1 MQYIQQLL
9 SRINLL
15 YLCPFVQKILHL
27 SLILCLV
34 ALTPMSAYAA
44 GDSLTSSISLSFNS
58 TKKFQLEAYEHFY
71 AYYTVPSSYSRTK
84 NTLSVTVSNLSN
96 FSISVMNSDG
106 SSISTTRK
114 KNILYFK
121 NNAFIA
127 ENRYF
132 IKIHNQR
139 NIRSSGS
146 INIRCTTDT
155 TASPKTSHKDAT
167 NIASSHKRHQQ
178 KSTKSS
184 SSRNASRQ
192 KSTNNSYSRN
202 ASRQKTANNSYSRN
216 ASRQKSTN
224 NSYSRNASRQK
235 STNNSSSRNASRQ
248 KTANNSSSRNASR
261 QKATNNSSSQNASR
275 QKATKSSSSR
285 KGKTA
290 ATNNA
295 STSSKKY
302 VSSGT
307 TLSPV
312 TPAIHYIRL
321 KKGTSIAL
329 AERIY
334 TTVPNHPISFT
345 PSSSSLHIT
354 DGIVYA
360 TSAGLFYIIIQDGS
374 YSSSCT
380 VKVDP

>member
-9 SRINLL
+9 SRINIL

-139 NIRSSGS
+139 NIRSAGS
-146 INIRCTTDT
+146 INIRYTTDT

-192 KSTNNSYSRN
+192 KTANNSSSRN
-202 ASRQKTANNSYSRN
+202 ASRQKN
-216 ASRQKSTN
+216 
-224 NSYSRNASRQK
+224 
-235 STNNSSSRNASRQ
+235 TNNSSSRNASRQ

-261 QKATNNSSSQNASR
+261 QKN
-275 QKATKSSSSR
+275 TKSSSSR

>member
-1 MQYIQQLL
+1 MHYKKGVSMQYIQQLL

-71 AYYTVPSSYSRTK
+71 AYYTMPSSYSRTK

-121 NNAFIA
+121 NNAFTA

-139 NIRSSGS
+139 NIRSAGS
-146 INIRCTTDT
+146 INIRYTTDT

-192 KSTNNSYSRN
+192 K
-202 ASRQKTANNSYSRN
+202 
-216 ASRQKSTN
+216 
-224 NSYSRNASRQK
+224 
-235 STNNSSSRNASRQ
+235 
-248 KTANNSSSRNASR
+248 TANNSSSRNASR
-261 QKATNNSSSQNASR
+261 QKN
-275 QKATKSSSSR
+275 TKSSSSR

-290 ATNNA
+290 ATNNT

-354 DGIVYA
+354 DGIVYT

>member
-1 MQYIQQLL
+1 MHYKKGVSMQYIQQLL

-146 INIRCTTDT
+146 INIRYTTDT

-192 KSTNNSYSRN
+192 KSTNNS
-202 ASRQKTANNSYSRN
+202 
-216 ASRQKSTN
+216 
-224 NSYSRNASRQK
+224 
-235 STNNSSSRNASRQ
+235 
-248 KTANNSSSRNASR
+248 SSRNASR
-261 QKATNNSSSQNASR
+261 QKATNNSYSRNASR
-275 QKATKSSSSR
+275 QKTANNSSSR

-307 TLSPV
+307 TLSHV

>member
-1 MQYIQQLL
+1 MHYKKGVSMQYIQQLL

-15 YLCPFVQKILHL
+15 YLCPLVQKILHL

-44 GDSLTSSISLSFNS
+44 GDSLTSSTSLSFNS

-139 NIRSSGS
+139 NIRSAGS
-146 INIRCTTDT
+146 INIRYTTDT

-192 KSTNNSYSRN
+192 K
-202 ASRQKTANNSYSRN
+202 TANNSY
-216 ASRQKSTN
+216 
-224 NSYSRNASRQK
+224 
-235 STNNSSSRNASRQ
+235 
-248 KTANNSSSRNASR
+248 
-261 QKATNNSSSQNASR
+261 
-275 QKATKSSSSR
+275 SR

-290 ATNNA
+290 ATNKA

-307 TLSPV
+307 TLSHV

>member
-96 FSISVMNSDG
+96 FSVSVMNSDG

-139 NIRSSGS
+139 NIRSAGS
-146 INIRCTTDT
+146 INIRYTTDT

-167 NIASSHKRHQQ
+167 NIASSHKRHQL

-216 ASRQKSTN
+216 SN
-224 NSYSRNASRQK
+224 
-235 STNNSSSRNASRQ
+235 
-248 KTANNSSSRNASR
+248 
-261 QKATNNSSSQNASR
+261 R

>member
-1 MQYIQQLL
+1 MHYKKGVSMQYIQQLL

-15 YLCPFVQKILHL
+15 HLCPFVQKILHL

-146 INIRCTTDT
+146 INIRYTTDT

-178 KSTKSS
+178 KST
-184 SSRNASRQ
+184 
-192 KSTNNSYSRN
+192 
-202 ASRQKTANNSYSRN
+202 
-216 ASRQKSTN
+216 
-224 NSYSRNASRQK
+224 
-235 STNNSSSRNASRQ
+235 NNSSSRNASRQ

-261 QKATNNSSSQNASR
+261 QKTTNNSSSRNASRQKAAKSSSSRNASR

>member
-146 INIRCTTDT
+146 INIRYTTDT

-192 KSTNNSYSRN
+192 KSTKSSSSRN
-202 ASRQKTANNSYSRN
+202 ASRQKTANNSS
-216 ASRQKSTN
+216 
-224 NSYSRNASRQK
+224 SRNASRQK

-248 KTANNSSSRNASR
+248 KTA
-261 QKATNNSSSQNASR
+261 
-275 QKATKSSSSR
+275 KSSSSR
-285 KGKTA
+285 KGKTP
-290 ATNNA
+290 ATNNV
-295 STSSKKY
+295 STSPKKNI
-302 VSSGT
+302 SADT

>member
-71 AYYTVPSSYSRTK
+71 AYYTMPSSYSRTK

-146 INIRCTTDT
+146 INIRYTTDT

-192 KSTNNSYSRN
+192 K
-202 ASRQKTANNSYSRN
+202 
-216 ASRQKSTN
+216 
-224 NSYSRNASRQK
+224 
-235 STNNSSSRNASRQ
+235 
-248 KTANNSSSRNASR
+248 TANNSSSRNASR
-261 QKATNNSSSQNASR
+261 QKN
-275 QKATKSSSSR
+275 TKSSSSR

>member
-71 AYYTVPSSYSRTK
+71 AYYTVPSSYSRAK

-139 NIRSSGS
+139 NIRSAGS
-146 INIRCTTDT
+146 INIRYTTDT

-184 SSRNASRQ
+184 SSRNASWQ
-192 KSTNNSYSRN
+192 KATNNSS
-202 ASRQKTANNSYSRN
+202 
-216 ASRQKSTN
+216 
-224 NSYSRNASRQK
+224 SRNASRQK

-248 KTANNSSSRNASR
+248 KTANNSSSR
-261 QKATNNSSSQNASR
+261 
-275 QKATKSSSSR
+275 

-302 VSSGT
+302 ISSGT

>member
-71 AYYTVPSSYSRTK
+71 AYYTMPSSYSRTK

-121 NNAFIA
+121 NNAFTA

-139 NIRSSGS
+139 NIRSAGS
-146 INIRCTTDT
+146 INIRYTTDT

-192 KSTNNSYSRN
+192 KSTNNSSSRN
-202 ASRQKTANNSYSRN
+202 ASRQKN
-216 ASRQKSTN
+216 
-224 NSYSRNASRQK
+224 
-235 STNNSSSRNASRQ
+235 TNNSSSRNASRQ

-261 QKATNNSSSQNASR
+261 QKN
-275 QKATKSSSSR
+275 TKSSSSR

>member
-71 AYYTVPSSYSRTK
+71 AYYTMPSSYSRTK
-84 NTLSVTVSNLSN
+84 NTLSVTVSTLSN

-121 NNAFIA
+121 NNAFTA

-139 NIRSSGS
+139 NIRSAGS
-146 INIRCTTDT
+146 INIRYTTDT

-192 KSTNNSYSRN
+192 KSTNNSSSRN
-202 ASRQKTANNSYSRN
+202 ASRQKN
-216 ASRQKSTN
+216 
-224 NSYSRNASRQK
+224 
-235 STNNSSSRNASRQ
+235 TNNSSSRNASRQ

-261 QKATNNSSSQNASR
+261 QKN
-275 QKATKSSSSR
+275 TKSSSSR

>member
-15 YLCPFVQKILHL
+15 HLCPFVQKILHL

-146 INIRCTTDT
+146 INIRYTTDT

-178 KSTKSS
+178 KST
-184 SSRNASRQ
+184 
-192 KSTNNSYSRN
+192 NNSS
-202 ASRQKTANNSYSRN
+202 
-216 ASRQKSTN
+216 
-224 NSYSRNASRQK
+224 SRNASRQK

-261 QKATNNSSSQNASR
+261 QKTTNNSSSRNASR

>member
-1 MQYIQQLL
+1 MHYKKGVSMQYIQQLL

-71 AYYTVPSSYSRTK
+71 AYYTMPSSYSRTK

-121 NNAFIA
+121 NNAFTA

-146 INIRCTTDT
+146 INIRYTTDT
-155 TASPKTSHKDAT
+155 TASPKTSHKDVT
-167 NIASSHKRHQQ
+167 NIASSHKRHQ
-178 KSTKSS
+178 
-184 SSRNASRQ
+184 
-192 KSTNNSYSRN
+192 
-202 ASRQKTANNSYSRN
+202 
-216 ASRQKSTN
+216 
-224 NSYSRNASRQK
+224 QK

-261 QKATNNSSSQNASR
+261 QKTTNNSSSRNASRQKATKSSSSRNASR

>member
-71 AYYTVPSSYSRTK
+71 AYYTMPSSYSRTK

-121 NNAFIA
+121 NNAFTA

-139 NIRSSGS
+139 NIRSAGS
-146 INIRCTTDT
+146 INIRYTTDT

-192 KSTNNSYSRN
+192 KT
-202 ASRQKTANNSYSRN
+202 
-216 ASRQKSTN
+216 
-224 NSYSRNASRQK
+224 
-235 STNNSSSRNASRQ
+235 
-248 KTANNSSSRNASR
+248 
-261 QKATNNSSSQNASR
+261 
-275 QKATKSSSSR
+275 TKSSSSR

-290 ATNNA
+290 ATNNT

>member
-1 MQYIQQLL
+1 MHYKKGVFMQYIQQLL

-71 AYYTVPSSYSRTK
+71 VYYTVPSSYSRTK

-139 NIRSSGS
+139 NIRSAGS
-146 INIRCTTDT
+146 INIRYTTDT

-192 KSTNNSYSRN
+192 KT
-202 ASRQKTANNSYSRN
+202 T
-216 ASRQKSTN
+216 KS
-224 NSYSRNASRQK
+224 
-235 STNNSSSRNASRQ
+235 SSSRNASRQ
-248 KTANNSSSRNASR
+248 KTANNSY
-261 QKATNNSSSQNASR
+261 
-275 QKATKSSSSR
+275 SR

-302 VSSGT
+302 ISSGT

-360 TSAGLFYIIIQDGS
+360 TSAGLFYIIVQDGS

>member
-1 MQYIQQLL
+1 MHYKKGVSMQYIQQLL

-146 INIRCTTDT
+146 INIRYTTDT

-178 KSTKSS
+178 KST
-184 SSRNASRQ
+184 
-192 KSTNNSYSRN
+192 NNSS
-202 ASRQKTANNSYSRN
+202 
-216 ASRQKSTN
+216 
-224 NSYSRNASRQK
+224 SRNASRQK

-261 QKATNNSSSQNASR
+261 QKTTNNSSSRNASR

>member
-71 AYYTVPSSYSRTK
+71 AYYTMPSSYSRTK

-121 NNAFIA
+121 NNAFTA

-139 NIRSSGS
+139 NIRSAGS
-146 INIRCTTDT
+146 INIRYTTDT

-192 KSTNNSYSRN
+192 KSTNN
-202 ASRQKTANNSYSRN
+202 
-216 ASRQKSTN
+216 
-224 NSYSRNASRQK
+224 
-235 STNNSSSRNASRQ
+235 
-248 KTANNSSSRNASR
+248 
-261 QKATNNSSSQNASR
+261 
-275 QKATKSSSSR
+275 SSSR

>member
-146 INIRCTTDT
+146 INIRYTTDT
-155 TASPKTSHKDAT
+155 TVSPKTSHKDAT

-192 KSTNNSYSRN
+192 KT
-202 ASRQKTANNSYSRN
+202 
-216 ASRQKSTN
+216 
-224 NSYSRNASRQK
+224 
-235 STNNSSSRNASRQ
+235 
-248 KTANNSSSRNASR
+248 
-261 QKATNNSSSQNASR
+261 
-275 QKATKSSSSR
+275 TKSSSSR
-285 KGKTA
+285 KGKTP
-290 ATNNA
+290 ATNNV
-295 STSSKKY
+295 STSPKKNI
-302 VSSGT
+302 SSDT

>member
-139 NIRSSGS
+139 NIRSAGS
-146 INIRCTTDT
+146 INIRYTTDT

-192 KSTNNSYSRN
+192 K
-202 ASRQKTANNSYSRN
+202 
-216 ASRQKSTN
+216 
-224 NSYSRNASRQK
+224 
-235 STNNSSSRNASRQ
+235 
-248 KTANNSSSRNASR
+248 TANNSSSRND
-261 QKATNNSSSQNASR
+261 SR

-302 VSSGT
+302 ISSGT

>member
-71 AYYTVPSSYSRTK
+71 ANYTVPSSYSRTK

-146 INIRCTTDT
+146 INIRYTTDT

-178 KSTKSS
+178 KS
-184 SSRNASRQ
+184 
-192 KSTNNSYSRN
+192 
-202 ASRQKTANNSYSRN
+202 
-216 ASRQKSTN
+216 
-224 NSYSRNASRQK
+224 
-235 STNNSSSRNASRQ
+235 
-248 KTANNSSSRNASR
+248 
-261 QKATNNSSSQNASR
+261 
-275 QKATKSSSSR
+275 TKSSSSR

>member
-71 AYYTVPSSYSRTK
+71 ANYTVPSSYSRTK

-146 INIRCTTDT
+146 INIRYTTDT

-192 KSTNNSYSRN
+192 KAT
-202 ASRQKTANNSYSRN
+202 
-216 ASRQKSTN
+216 KS
-224 NSYSRNASRQK
+224 
-235 STNNSSSRNASRQ
+235 SSSRNASRQ

-261 QKATNNSSSQNASR
+261 QKTTNNSSSRNASR
-275 QKATKSSSSR
+275 QKATNNSSSR

-290 ATNNA
+290 ATNKS

>member
-1 MQYIQQLL
+1 MHYKKGVSMQYIQQLL

-71 AYYTVPSSYSRTK
+71 ANYTVPSSYSRTK

-121 NNAFIA
+121 NNALIA

-139 NIRSSGS
+139 NIRSAGS
-146 INIRCTTDT
+146 INIRYTTDT

-192 KSTNNSYSRN
+192 KSTNNS
-202 ASRQKTANNSYSRN
+202 
-216 ASRQKSTN
+216 
-224 NSYSRNASRQK
+224 
-235 STNNSSSRNASRQ
+235 
-248 KTANNSSSRNASR
+248 SSRNASR
-261 QKATNNSSSQNASR
+261 QKATNNSSS
-275 QKATKSSSSR
+275 R

-290 ATNNA
+290 ATNKA

>member
-1 MQYIQQLL
+1 MHYKKGVSMQYIQQLL

-146 INIRCTTDT
+146 INIRYTTDT

-178 KSTKSS
+178 KST
-184 SSRNASRQ
+184 
-192 KSTNNSYSRN
+192 
-202 ASRQKTANNSYSRN
+202 
-216 ASRQKSTN
+216 
-224 NSYSRNASRQK
+224 
-235 STNNSSSRNASRQ
+235 NNSSSRNASRQ
-248 KTANNSSSRNASR
+248 KTTNNSSSR
-261 QKATNNSSSQNASR
+261 NASR

>member
-71 AYYTVPSSYSRTK
+71 ANYTVPSSYSRTK

-139 NIRSSGS
+139 NIRSAGS
-146 INIRCTTDT
+146 INIRYTTDT

-192 KSTNNSYSRN
+192 KS
-202 ASRQKTANNSYSRN
+202 
-216 ASRQKSTN
+216 
-224 NSYSRNASRQK
+224 
-235 STNNSSSRNASRQ
+235 
-248 KTANNSSSRNASR
+248 
-261 QKATNNSSSQNASR
+261 
-275 QKATKSSSSR
+275 TKSSSSR

-334 TTVPNHPISFT
+334 TTVPNHPISFA

>member
-146 INIRCTTDT
+146 INIRYTTDT

-178 KSTKSS
+178 KSTNNS

-192 KSTNNSYSRN
+192 KSTNNF
-202 ASRQKTANNSYSRN
+202 
-216 ASRQKSTN
+216 
-224 NSYSRNASRQK
+224 
-235 STNNSSSRNASRQ
+235 SSRNASRQ
-248 KTANNSSSRNASR
+248 KPLITLLPEMPAGRKPLITLLPGMPAGRKPLRALLPGKEKRLLRIMRPPLPKNMYLPALLFPLLL
-261 QKATNNSSSQNASR
+261 QPYTIFG
-275 QKATKSSSSR
+275 SR
-285 KGKTA
+285 KEL
-290 ATNNA
+290 
-295 STSSKKY
+295 
-302 VSSGT
+302 
-307 TLSPV
+307 LS
-312 TPAIHYIRL
+312 H
-321 KKGTSIAL
+321 
-329 AERIY
+329 
-334 TTVPNHPISFT
+334 
-345 PSSSSLHIT
+345 
-354 DGIVYA
+354 
-360 TSAGLFYIIIQDGS
+360 
-374 YSSSCT
+374 
-380 VKVDP
+380 

>member
-71 AYYTVPSSYSRTK
+71 AYYTMPSSYSRTK

-121 NNAFIA
+121 NNAFTA

-146 INIRCTTDT
+146 INIRYTTDT

-167 NIASSHKRHQQ
+167 NIASSHKQHQQ

-192 KSTNNSYSRN
+192 KAT
-202 ASRQKTANNSYSRN
+202 
-216 ASRQKSTN
+216 KS
-224 NSYSRNASRQK
+224 
-235 STNNSSSRNASRQ
+235 
-248 KTANNSSSRNASR
+248 SSSRNASR
-261 QKATNNSSSQNASR
+261 QKATNNSSS
-275 QKATKSSSSR
+275 R

-290 ATNNA
+290 ATNKS

>member
-15 YLCPFVQKILHL
+15 YLCPLVQKILHL

-146 INIRCTTDT
+146 INIRYTTDT
-155 TASPKTSHKDAT
+155 TVSPKTSHKDAT

-192 KSTNNSYSRN
+192 K
-202 ASRQKTANNSYSRN
+202 TA
-216 ASRQKSTN
+216 
-224 NSYSRNASRQK
+224 
-235 STNNSSSRNASRQ
+235 
-248 KTANNSSSRNASR
+248 
-261 QKATNNSSSQNASR
+261 
-275 QKATKSSSSR
+275 KSSSSR
-285 KGKTA
+285 KGKTP
-290 ATNNA
+290 ATNNV
-295 STSSKKY
+295 STSPKKNI
-302 VSSGT
+302 SSDT

>member
-1 MQYIQQLL
+1 MQHIQQLL

-58 TKKFQLEAYEHFY
+58 TKKFQLEPYEHFY

-146 INIRCTTDT
+146 INIRYTTDT

-192 KSTNNSYSRN
+192 KATNNSS
-202 ASRQKTANNSYSRN
+202 
-216 ASRQKSTN
+216 
-224 NSYSRNASRQK
+224 SRNASRQK

-248 KTANNSSSRNASR
+248 KTA
-261 QKATNNSSSQNASR
+261 
-275 QKATKSSSSR
+275 KSSSSR
-285 KGKTA
+285 KGKTP
-290 ATNNA
+290 ATNNV
-295 STSSKKY
+295 STSPKKNI
-302 VSSGT
+302 SFDT

>member
-15 YLCPFVQKILHL
+15 HLCPFVQKILHL

-146 INIRCTTDT
+146 INIRYTTDT

-178 KSTKSS
+178 KTTNNS
-184 SSRNASRQ
+184 SSRNASRH
-192 KSTNNSYSRN
+192 
-202 ASRQKTANNSYSRN
+202 KT
-216 ASRQKSTN
+216 
-224 NSYSRNASRQK
+224 
-235 STNNSSSRNASRQ
+235 TNNSSSRNASRQ
-248 KTANNSSSRNASR
+248 KPTNSSSSR
-261 QKATNNSSSQNASR
+261 NASR

>member
-71 AYYTVPSSYSRTK
+71 ANYTVPSSYSRTK

-121 NNAFIA
+121 NNALIA

-139 NIRSSGS
+139 NIRSAGS
-146 INIRCTTDT
+146 INIRYTTDT

-192 KSTNNSYSRN
+192 KSTNNS
-202 ASRQKTANNSYSRN
+202 
-216 ASRQKSTN
+216 
-224 NSYSRNASRQK
+224 
-235 STNNSSSRNASRQ
+235 
-248 KTANNSSSRNASR
+248 SSRNASR
-261 QKATNNSSSQNASR
+261 QKATNNSSS
-275 QKATKSSSSR
+275 R

-290 ATNNA
+290 ATNKA

-307 TLSPV
+307 TPSLV

>member
-1 MQYIQQLL
+1 MQHIQQLL

-58 TKKFQLEAYEHFY
+58 TKKFQLEPYEHFY

-146 INIRCTTDT
+146 INIRYTTDT

-192 KSTNNSYSRN
+192 KATNNSS
-202 ASRQKTANNSYSRN
+202 
-216 ASRQKSTN
+216 
-224 NSYSRNASRQK
+224 SRNASRQK

-248 KTANNSSSRNASR
+248 KTA
-261 QKATNNSSSQNASR
+261 
-275 QKATKSSSSR
+275 KSSSSR
-285 KGKTA
+285 KGKTP
-290 ATNNA
+290 ATNNV
-295 STSSKKY
+295 STSPKKNI
-302 VSSGT
+302 SSDT

>member
-27 SLILCLV
+27 SLILCL
-34 ALTPMSAYAA
+34 AMLTPLSAYAA

-58 TKKFQLEAYEHFY
+58 TKKFQLDAYEHFY
-71 AYYTVPSSYSRTK
+71 AYYTVPSSYSCTK
-84 NTLSVTVSNLSN
+84 NALSVTVRNLSN

-106 SSISTTRK
+106 SSISTTSK

-127 ENRYF
+127 GNRYF
-132 IKIHNQR
+132 IKIHNRR
-139 NIRSSGS
+139 NIRSAGS
-146 INIRCTTDT
+146 INIRYTTDT
-155 TASPKTSHKDAT
+155 TASPKASHKDAT

-178 KSTKSS
+178 KSTKNT
-184 SSRNASRQ
+184 SSRNASRH
-192 KSTNNSYSRN
+192 K
-202 ASRQKTANNSYSRN
+202 A
-216 ASRQKSTN
+216 
-224 NSYSRNASRQK
+224 
-235 STNNSSSRNASRQ
+235 
-248 KTANNSSSRNASR
+248 ANNSSSR
-261 QKATNNSSSQNASR
+261 KE
-275 QKATKSSSSR
+275 KM
-285 KGKTA
+285 A
-290 ATNNA
+290 ATNKA
-295 STSSKKY
+295 STSSPKK

-312 TPAIHYIRL
+312 TPARHYIRL

-345 PSSSSLHIT
+345 SSSSSLHIT

>member
-1 MQYIQQLL
+1 MHYKKGVSMQYIQQLL

-139 NIRSSGS
+139 NIRSAGS
-146 INIRCTTDT
+146 INIRYTTDT

-167 NIASSHKRHQQ
+167 NIASSHKRHKQ

-192 KSTNNSYSRN
+192 KSINNSSSRN
-202 ASRQKTANNSYSRN
+202 ASRQKA
-216 ASRQKSTN
+216 TN
-224 NSYSRNASRQK
+224 NSSSRNASRQK

-248 KTANNSSSRNASR
+248 ETA
-261 QKATNNSSSQNASR
+261 
-275 QKATKSSSSR
+275 KSSSSR
-285 KGKTA
+285 KGKTP
-290 ATNNA
+290 ATNNV
-295 STSSKKY
+295 STSPKKNI
-302 VSSGT
+302 SSDT

>member
-1 MQYIQQLL
+1 MHYKKGVSMQYIQQLL

-71 AYYTVPSSYSRTK
+71 AYYTVPSSYSRAK

-139 NIRSSGS
+139 NIRSAGS
-146 INIRCTTDT
+146 INIRYTTDT

-167 NIASSHKRHQQ
+167 NIASSHKQHQQ

-184 SSRNASRQ
+184 SSRND
-192 KSTNNSYSRN
+192 
-202 ASRQKTANNSYSRN
+202 
-216 ASRQKSTN
+216 
-224 NSYSRNASRQK
+224 
-235 STNNSSSRNASRQ
+235 SRQ
-248 KTANNSSSRNASR
+248 KTANNSSSRND
-261 QKATNNSSSQNASR
+261 SR

-302 VSSGT
+302 ISSGT

>member
-71 AYYTVPSSYSRTK
+71 AYYTMPSSYSRTK

-146 INIRCTTDT
+146 INIRYTTDT

-192 KSTNNSYSRN
+192 KSTNNS
-202 ASRQKTANNSYSRN
+202 
-216 ASRQKSTN
+216 
-224 NSYSRNASRQK
+224 
-235 STNNSSSRNASRQ
+235 SSRNASRQ

-261 QKATNNSSSQNASR
+261 QKN
-275 QKATKSSSSR
+275 TKSSSSR

>member
-1 MQYIQQLL
+1 MNIFMPITPCHPLTPAPKIRFLLQLV
-9 SRINLL
+9 I
-15 YLCPFVQKILHL
+15 
-27 SLILCLV
+27 SLI
-34 ALTPMSAYAA
+34 
-44 GDSLTSSISLSFNS
+44 F
-58 TKKFQLEAYEHFY
+58 
-71 AYYTVPSSYSRTK
+71 PSP
-84 NTLSVTVSNLSN
+84 
-96 FSISVMNSDG
+96 
-106 SSISTTRK
+106 SISTTRK

-121 NNAFIA
+121 NNAFTA

-139 NIRSSGS
+139 NIRSAGS
-146 INIRCTTDT
+146 INIRYTTDT

-192 KSTNNSYSRN
+192 KTTKSSSSRN
-202 ASRQKTANNSYSRN
+202 ASRQKTA
-216 ASRQKSTN
+216 
-224 NSYSRNASRQK
+224 
-235 STNNSSSRNASRQ
+235 NNSSSRNASRQ

-261 QKATNNSSSQNASR
+261 QKN
-275 QKATKSSSSR
+275 TKSSSSR

>member
-71 AYYTVPSSYSRTK
+71 AYYTMPSSYSRTK

-121 NNAFIA
+121 NNAFTA

-139 NIRSSGS
+139 NIRSAGS
-146 INIRCTTDT
+146 INIRYTTDT

-184 SSRNASRQ
+184 SSRNASPQ
-192 KSTNNSYSRN
+192 KTTKTNNN
-202 ASRQKTANNSYSRN
+202 
-216 ASRQKSTN
+216 
-224 NSYSRNASRQK
+224 
-235 STNNSSSRNASRQ
+235 RNASRQ

-261 QKATNNSSSQNASR
+261 QKN
-275 QKATKSSSSR
+275 TKSSSSR

>member
-1 MQYIQQLL
+1 MQHIQQLL

-96 FSISVMNSDG
+96 FSISVMNSDE

-146 INIRCTTDT
+146 INIRYTTDT

-192 KSTNNSYSRN
+192 KTTKSSSSRNSSRQKNTNNSS
-202 ASRQKTANNSYSRN
+202 
-216 ASRQKSTN
+216 
-224 NSYSRNASRQK
+224 SRNASRQK
-235 STNNSSSRNASRQ
+235 STNNSSSRNS
-248 KTANNSSSRNASR
+248 SR
-261 QKATNNSSSQNASR
+261 QKATNN
-275 QKATKSSSSR
+275 SSSR

>member
-146 INIRCTTDT
+146 INIRYTTDT

-192 KSTNNSYSRN
+192 KTTKSSSSRN
-202 ASRQKTANNSYSRN
+202 ASRQKTA
-216 ASRQKSTN
+216 
-224 NSYSRNASRQK
+224 
-235 STNNSSSRNASRQ
+235 NNSSSRNASRQ

-261 QKATNNSSSQNASR
+261 QKN
-275 QKATKSSSSR
+275 TKSSSSR

>member
-1 MQYIQQLL
+1 
-9 SRINLL
+9 
-15 YLCPFVQKILHL
+15 
-27 SLILCLV
+27 
-34 ALTPMSAYAA
+34 MSAYAA

-139 NIRSSGS
+139 NIRSAGS
-146 INIRCTTDT
+146 INIRYTTDT

-184 SSRNASRQ
+184 SSW
-192 KSTNNSYSRN
+192 N
-202 ASRQKTANNSYSRN
+202 ASRQKTT
-216 ASRQKSTN
+216 KS
-224 NSYSRNASRQK
+224 
-235 STNNSSSRNASRQ
+235 SSSRNASRQ
-248 KTANNSSSRNASR
+248 KTANNSSSRNASW
-261 QKATNNSSSQNASR
+261 